1 LIQHRPGAHG
11 MSETTSQAVTSETTK
26 ALKTIIDKPGLLWLD
41 LIDPMSRALDDLAAQ
56 YGFHELSV
64 EDSRHY
70 SQLAKID
77 YYHNYSFVIINATH
91 YSETPCEVRLR
102 EIDAFI
108 GNDYIVTVHEGPS
121 LAVEEIEKRIN
132 SNAKHFERPGQ
143 VLHAVI
149 DVVVDRYL
157 PTLDGI
163 GDTIDKV
170 QDDLLLNP
178 NAALLATIFD
188 LKRGLLQFRRAV
200 SSQRELLNL
209 LIRDDTPFIEEELR
223 FYFRDVYDHAVRAMD
238 LVETYRDLLTGGL
251 DIYLTQMANRTND
264 IVKGLTILATIML
277 PLTLVTGYFGMNFE
291 YIPLLKNP
299 NGIWYTTGALLVIT
313 ISMLAY
319 FRLKKWL

>member
-1 LIQHRPGAHG
+1 
-11 MSETTSQAVTSETTK
+11 MSEAIGQAVTPETTK
-26 ALKTIIDKPGLLWLD
+26 VLKTIIDQPGLLWLD
-41 LIDPMSRALDDLAAQ
+41 LIDPMNRALDDLAAR
-56 YGFHELSV
+56 YGFHELAV
-64 EDSRHY
+64 EDCRHH

-77 YYHNYSFVIINATH
+77 YYDHYSFIIINATH
-91 YSETPCEVRLR
+91 YTETPCEVRLR
-102 EIDAFI
+102 EFDAFI
-108 GNDYIVTVHEGPS
+108 GNDYIITAHDGTS

-132 SNAKHFERPGQ
+132 TNARHFDRPSQ
-143 VLHAVI
+143 VLHAII

-157 PTLDGI
+157 PTLDTI

-178 NAALLATIFD
+178 NAALLSTIFD

-209 LIRDDTPFIEEELR
+209 LIRDDTPFIQEDMR
-223 FYFRDVYDHAVRAMD
+223 IYFRDVYDHAVRAMD

-291 YIPLLKNP
+291 YIPFLKNP
-299 NGIWYTTGALLVIT
+299 NGIWYTTGALVVIT
-313 ISMLAY
+313 LSMLLY
-319 FRLKKWL
+319 FRIKKWL

>member
-1 LIQHRPGAHG
+1 
-11 MSETTSQAVTSETTK
+11 MSETIGQATTSETTDG
-26 ALKTIIDKPGLLWLD
+26 LSTIIDRPGLLWLD
-41 LIDPMSRALDDLAAQ
+41 LKDPMNRALDDLALR
-56 YGFHELSV
+56 YGFHELAV
-64 EDSRHY
+64 EDCRHY
-70 SQLAKID
+70 EQLAKVD
-77 YYHNYSFVIINATH
+77 YYDHYSFLIVNATH

-108 GNDYIVTVHEGPS
+108 GNDYIITVHQGPS
-121 LAVEEIEKRIN
+121 LAVQEIEKRI
-132 SNAKHFERPGQ
+132 STNAKHFERPDQ

-157 PTLDGI
+157 PTLDSI

-170 QDDLLLNP
+170 EDELLLNP
-178 NAALLATIFD
+178 DVALLTTIFD

-209 LIRDDTPFIEEELR
+209 LIRDDTPFIHEDMR
-223 FYFRDVYDHAVRAMD
+223 IYFRDVYDHTVRAMD
-238 LVETYRDLLTGGL
+238 LIETYRDLLTGGL

-291 YIPLLKNP
+291 YIPWLKNP
-299 NGIWYTTGALLVIT
+299 HGIWCTTGALLVIT
-313 ISMLAY
+313 LSMLA
-319 FRLKKWL
+319 FFLHKKWL